1 MEKQSLMKLI
11 HHGNNNFDNEV
22 EKVETVNKVDVSIG
36 DTSKD
41 KTNADESTEENEDDK
56 KNELSSSQKK
66 DVKEYL
72 SGVYEVSE
80 DKITIN

>member
-1 MEKQSLMKLI
+1 MKLI

-41 KTNADESTEENEDDK
+41 KTNADESTEKNEDDK

>member
-1 MEKQSLMKLI
+1 MKLI

-41 KTNADESTEENEDDK
+41 KTNADESTEGNEDDK

>member
-1 MEKQSLMKLI
+1 MKLI

-41 KTNADESTEENEDDK
+41 RTNADESTEENEDDK

>member
-1 MEKQSLMKLI
+1 MKLI

-66 DVKEYL
+66 ELKEYL

-80 DKITIN
+80 EKITIS

>member
-1 MEKQSLMKLI
+1 MKLI
-11 HHGNNNFDNEV
+11 HHGNNNSDNEV

-41 KTNADESTEENEDDK
+41 KTNADESTEENEDNK

>member
-1 MEKQSLMKLI
+1 MKLI
-11 HHGNNNFDNEV
+11 HHGNNNSDNEV

>member
-1 MEKQSLMKLI
+1 MKMI

>member
-1 MEKQSLMKLI
+1 MKLI

-41 KTNADESTEENEDDK
+41 KTNWDESTEENEDDK

>member
-1 MEKQSLMKLI
+1 MKLI

-22 EKVETVNKVDVSIG
+22 EKVKTVNKVDVSIG
-36 DTSKD
+36 DNSKGNVD
-41 KTNADESTEENEDDK
+41 QDNADESTEENEDNK
-56 KNELSSSQKK
+56 KNGLSSSQKK

>member
-1 MEKQSLMKLI
+1 MKLI

>member
-1 MEKQSLMKLI
+1 MKLI
-11 HHGNNNFDNEV
+11 HHGNNNSDNEV
-22 EKVETVNKVDVSIG
+22 EKVETVNKVDVSMG